1 MLDPIAPGDL
11 EAFVAVADAGG
22 FRRAAAAL
30 GLSQPSITLR
40 VQRLER
46 LLGLELFNRTTRRV
60 TLTEAGQRLRVR
72 AAHAVSELSAIVRD
86 LRDEAQLKSGRVT
99 LGAPPT
105 LAASVLPPVL
115 GRFMTAHPGVR
126 MQLHDDFTGA
136 ILARLTAGSV
146 DLAIV
151 PFDGR
156 NEDLACEPLFTDELV
171 VAAPRSMALPANR
184 ALAFAEFSRLPL
196 VTMPLPSAI
205 RTTLSERFARAGQV
219 FQPVF
224 EANNM
229 HTLIGLVRA
238 GIGVSVL
245 PEPMLDAQS
254 ELVRIHVE
262 GLRFERR
269 IGLVTVRG
277 RALSPAAATFA
288 ALVRQELKRPGS

>member
-11 EAFVAVADAGG
+11 EAFVTVADAGG
-22 FRRAAAAL
+22 FRHAAVRL

-46 LLGLELFNRTTRRV
+46 VLGLKLFNRTTRRV
-60 TLTEAGQRLRVR
+60 TLTEAGLGLRAR
-72 AAHAVSELSAIVRD
+72 AAHAVTELTAIVRD
-86 LRDEAQLKSGRVT
+86 LREEAQLKAGRVA

-105 LAASVLPPVL
+105 LAASVLPAVL

-136 ILARLTAGSV
+136 ILARLAAGSV

-151 PFDGR
+151 PFDEGDD
-156 NEDLACEPLFTDELV
+156 DLTCEYLFTDELV
-171 VAAPRSMALPANR
+171 IAAPRSMALPANR
-184 ALAFAEFSRLPL
+184 PLAFAEFARLPF

-205 RTTLSERFARAGQV
+205 RSTLSERFARAGQE
-219 FQPVF
+219 FRPVF

-229 HTLIGLVRA
+229 HTLVGLVRA
-238 GIGVSVL
+238 GIGLTVL
-245 PEPMLDAQS
+245 PEPMLDAQGD
-254 ELVRIHVE
+254 LVRIRVE

-269 IGLVTVRG
+269 IGLVSVRG
-277 RALSPAAATFA
+277 RAMSAAAAAFA
-288 ALVRQELKRPGS
+288 ALARQELRRPGR

>member
-11 EAFVAVADAGG
+11 EAFVAVADSGG
-22 FRRAAAAL
+22 FRRAAAEL

-72 AAHAVSELSAIVRD
+72 AGHAVSELSSIVRD

-105 LAASVLPPVL
+105 LASSVLPGVL
-115 GRFMTAHPGVR
+115 GRFMTLHPGVR
-126 MQLHDDFTGA
+126 MQLYDDFTGA
-136 ILARLTAGSV
+136 ILARLVAGSV

-156 NEDLACEPLFTDELV
+156 NDDLACEHLFTDELV
-171 VAAPRSMALPANR
+171 VVAPRRMALPANR
-184 ALAFAEFSRLPL
+184 ALAFAEFGRLPM

-245 PEPMLDAQS
+245 PEPMLEAQS
-254 ELVRIHVE
+254 ELVRIRVE

-288 ALVRQELKRPGS
+288 ALVRQELKRPGG